1 MVNKINIGR
10 KKVIKLL
17 MMHIMMLIFS
27 NGVRAQFTYKDDFKN
42 STAPDLILGG
52 PGGASGQAYLT
63 SGINDPKG
71 AGWLRLTKAITSQR
85 GYAYVNKSFPST
97 LGVLLDFEYKM
108 WRDASDSGFNG
119 ADGIGV
125 FLFDAQEVAANGF
138 RLGGYGGS
146 LGYAPHQQNGTPLGL
161 RGGYI
166 GIGLDAYGNFSQP
179 TDGPKT
185 GGPGIRPNSIALR
198 GPTDDVTISNSNVFL
213 AGRTLLSAQDIRD
226 ITEVGDPATD
236 AVDYNTI
243 TSQRPTDDLFYRRV
257 QIEIIPTL
265 TGGVY
270 DIIVR
275 WKTTLDGDFQEI
287 FRYTTTEIPPALLSV
302 GFAGST
308 GSGFN
313 YHELRNILMTTP
325 GNLRISKHASKDYL
339 RAITGSGF
347 NEITYYIE
355 VVNDTDAALSSIN
368 FEDKITDSQ
377 GNIINP
383 SMFTI
388 TSITHSGFL
397 SGTVLPTT
405 SSINEFSGSLNLAA
419 NSTGKIM
426 VTGQLSVN
434 QIPIGNVL
442 INTTTVNPQDI
453 TDEDL
458 TNNTSSVTTPVLAEQ
473 VDLILVASSQNQCV
487 DGSNSFDLKLANIGT
502 QDAVYRRIGTTGQ
515 RMVITKVIESGFT
528 YNDSATPGGFDSGSG
543 TVARWTRFVQTN
555 TPAAGQTTYNYIARY
570 PIANTDQILK
580 GFGTVYEPDY
590 PIRYTITP
598 PAGTNSYT
606 DVSTVAYRAACSGA
620 GSANCYTGNNIEI
633 LTPTDNTANN
643 TVSTTLKLTPI
654 APTVVSP
661 IEYCMNDTAIALS
674 ATADT
679 GNSLRWYTNIGG
691 IASDDAFIPLTNVS
705 GVYTYYVSQVNGSCE
720 GPMAEISVTILPTPV
735 SGTISGP
742 QTVCSGISPG
752 LISSS
757 ADGTGTG
764 TITYRWESSIDNAAT
779 WQTIAGA
786 SIATYQPPPQTK
798 TTQYRRITI
807 ASTTAGTIC
816 ESVPTTPAIITT
828 KDCKVVS
835 NPMIRQRVK

>member
-27 NGVRAQFTYKDDFKN
+27 NGVRGQFTYKDDFKN
-42 STAPDLILGG
+42 STAPDLIMGG

-71 AGWLRLTKAITSQR
+71 AGWLRLTKSIANQR
-85 GYAYVNKSFPST
+85 GYAYINKSFPST
-97 LGVLLDFEYKM
+97 LGVLLDFEYAM
-108 WRDASDSGFNG
+108 WRDATDSYNG

-146 LGYAPHQQNGTPLGL
+146 LGYAPHQANGTPLGL

-179 TDGPKT
+179 TDGPKA
-185 GGPGIRPNSIALR
+185 GGPGFRPNSIALR
-198 GPTDDVTISNSNVFL
+198 GPTDDSTISNSNVFL
-213 AGRTLLSAQDIRD
+213 AGKTILSAQDIVD
-226 ITEVGDPATD
+226 INQVGDPVVD
-236 AVDYNTI
+236 GVDYNIVTA
-243 TSQRPTDDLFYRRV
+243 QRPTDNLFYRRV
-257 QIEIIPTL
+257 QVEIIPAS

-270 DIIVR
+270 DIVAR
-275 WKTTLDGDFQEI
+275 WKTAPNGDFQEI
-287 FRYTTTEIPPALLSV
+287 FRYTTTEIPPALLAV

-308 GSGFN
+308 GGGFN
-313 YHELRNILMTTP
+313 YHEVRNVLMTTP
-325 GNLRISKHASKDYL
+325 GNLRISKQASKDYL
-339 RAITGSGF
+339 RAITGSGL
-347 NEITYYIE
+347 NEITYNIE
-355 VVNDTDAALSSIN
+355 VVNDTNADLSNIT
-368 FEDKITDSQ
+368 FEDKITDAQ
-377 GNIINP
+377 GNIIDS
-383 SMFTI
+383 SMFAI
-388 TSITHSGFL
+388 TSITNSGFL

-405 SSINEFSGSLNLAA
+405 SSLNEFSGSLNLAA

-426 VTGQLSVN
+426 VTGQLSAN
-434 QIPIGNVL
+434 QIPIGNILV
-442 INTTTVNPQDI
+442 NTATANPQDI

-458 TNNTSSVTTPVLAEQ
+458 TNNTSSVSTPVLAEN
-473 VDLILVASSQNQCV
+473 VDLIPVTITQNKCI
-487 DGSNSFDLKLANIGT
+487 DTSNSFELNIANIGT
-502 QDAVYRRIGTTGQ
+502 QNAIYRRIGTTGQ
-515 RMVITKVIESGFT
+515 RMVITKVIDPGFI
-528 YNDSATPGGFDSGSG
+528 YDDSTTPGGFGSG
-543 TVARWTRFVQTN
+543 TARWTRYMLTN
-555 TPAAGQTTYNYIARY
+555 TPAAGQTTYNYVARN
-570 PIANTDQILK
+570 PTGNADQTLN
-580 GFGTVYEPDY
+580 GLGTVYEPDY

-661 IEYCMNDTAIALS
+661 LEYCMNDTAIALS